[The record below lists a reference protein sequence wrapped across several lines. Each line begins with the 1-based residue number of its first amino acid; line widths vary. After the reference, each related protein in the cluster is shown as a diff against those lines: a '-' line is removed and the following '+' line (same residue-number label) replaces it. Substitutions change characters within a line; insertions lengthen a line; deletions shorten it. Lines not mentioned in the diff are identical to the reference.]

1 MGDEKI
7 RYLVKFRGCWRYRPS
22 AAMRGHGFR
31 FIAFGPEITLKE
43 KQRVIALNADW
54 DRIRT
59 GLQVKRPRAPDY
71 PAGSVGDGYLRA
83 IELRKLER
91 EANGVVWTKEQESRD
106 DWPRAWKWLEVAFG
120 DADPRT
126 IEPEMLIKLRAAIST
141 KVSESEAHRVIK
153 VWRALWK
160 KMAVMSYC
168 EKDRDPSLAFENRA
182 PPPRQAVWKHRD
194 VTKMVQRA
202 WRAGYHGLAAVIAVA
217 WDTQLSP
224 VDVRLLTAAQRAQDD
239 QGSVFFLDRA
249 KTGRAAAGTLSR
261 WSEAILEVYL
271 KTLPAAPIGDALL
284 FRNRSGAPYSKDTL
298 GDDFREIRQMVLGPD
313 DDRQLADLRRSGTV
327 EAFAGKADPASV
339 SSKMA
344 NTLSASNRLHKTY
357 NPVNVVV
364 VREVDAARTVGRK
377 RLRTKNKTG

>member
-1 MGDEKI
+1 
-7 RYLVKFRGCWRYRPS
+7 
-22 AAMRGHGFR
+22 
-31 FIAFGPEITLKE
+31 
-43 KQRVIALNADW
+43 
-54 DRIRT
+54 
-59 GLQVKRPRAPDY
+59 
-71 PAGSVGDGYLRA
+71 LR
-83 IELRKLER
+83 LP
-91 EANGVVWTKEQESRD
+91 GT
-106 DWPRAWKWLEVAFG
+106 
-120 DADPRT
+120 
-126 IEPEMLIKLRAAIST
+126 
-141 KVSESEAHRVIK
+141 
-153 VWRALWK
+153 
-160 KMAVMSYC
+160 
-168 EKDRDPSLAFENRA
+168 
-182 PPPRQAVWKHRD
+182 
-194 VTKMVQRA
+194 
-202 WRAGYHGLAAVIAVA
+202 
-217 WDTQLSP
+217 P

-239 QGSVFFLDRA
+239 QGSIFFLDRA

-261 WSEAILEVYL
+261 WSEAILEAYL

-298 GDDFREIRQMVLGPD
+298 GDDFREIRQMVLGPE